1 MRIGL
6 ACAALWIGAT
16 AYADDTST
24 APLQL
29 GPNTYVLRSDS
40 PAASNAGFVLTAN
53 AVVLVDAPASPA
65 LALRLLGD
73 IRRITPKPVSHVL
86 ITRFDAEHAG
96 GLSALKAAGAAIVG
110 RRPAQPTV
118 EADAAVADK
127 PPLFPTID
135 LALEDS
141 TDLLIGG
148 VHIQTLSVGAAP
160 GAEGM
165 LYFFPNEGVL
175 FTGDLVALGRIPEV
189 GRADT
194 RRWIVLLDELLAFD
208 AKVLVP
214 GQGAP
219 SAEPAAALQ
228 ANRDYLAFL
237 RESMADALRLP
248 RSFDEAY
255 ERIDWDRFAELP
267 GFDAVNRSNASAT
280 FLRMQRERD

>member
-1 MRIGL
+1 MH
-6 ACAALWIGAT
+6 ADETGA
-16 AYADDTST
+16 

-29 GPNTYVLRSDS
+29 GPNTYAVRLDS
-40 PAASNAGFVLTAN
+40 PAASNAGFVVTAN

-86 ITRFDAEHAG
+86 ITRLDAGHAD

-110 RRPAQPTV
+110 RRSAQPTV
-118 EADAAVADK
+118 EADVAVADK
-127 PPLFPTID
+127 PPSVPPAD

-160 GAEGM
+160 DAEGM
-165 LYFFPNEGVL
+165 LYFFPDEGVL
-175 FTGDLVALGRIPEV
+175 FTGDLVAPGRIPEV
-189 GRADT
+189 GPADT
-194 RRWIVLLDELLAFD
+194 RRWIALLDDMLALD

-237 RESMADALRLP
+237 RESMAEGLRLSG
-248 RSFDEAY
+248 SFDDAY
-255 ERIDWDRFAELP
+255 ERIDWSRFAQLP

-280 FLRMQRERD
+280 FLRMQQERD